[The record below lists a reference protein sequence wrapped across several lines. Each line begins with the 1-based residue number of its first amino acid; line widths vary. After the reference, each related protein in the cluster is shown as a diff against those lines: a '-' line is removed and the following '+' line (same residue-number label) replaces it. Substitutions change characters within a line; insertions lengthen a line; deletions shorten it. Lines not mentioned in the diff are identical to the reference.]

1 MDAPLDN
8 RQIDVYEL
16 TIINKKMQ
24 DNKKTTSLESYEAPK
39 CEIIEIQNEG
49 VLCGSDYSATHR
61 GFEDSDEVIW

>member
-1 MDAPLDN
+1 
-8 RQIDVYEL
+8 
-16 TIINKKMQ
+16 MQ

-61 GFEDSDEVIW
+61 GFEDSNEVIW